1 MYAVEFETDI
11 INRYIEIKDYENLLN
26 KHAKVIILVDDVVD
40 KKTEKNR
47 SFAGVF
53 KKYANASLI
62 ENERDIAWKHIADE
76 KSKVS

>member
-1 MYAVEFETDI
+1 MYAVAFETDI
-11 INRYIEIKDYENLLN
+11 KDRYIEIKDYENLAN
-26 KHAKVIILVDDVVD
+26 KHAKVIILVDDAIS
-40 KKTEKNR
+40 KKREKNR

-62 ENERDIAWKHIADE
+62 ENEKDIAWKQVADE

>member
-11 INRYIEIKDYENLLN
+11 RNKYIEIKDYENLLN
-26 KHAKVIILVDDVVD
+26 KHAKVIILVDDIVD
-40 KKTEKNR
+40 RKLDKNK
-47 SFAGVF
+47 SFAGAF

-62 ENERDIAWKHIADE
+62 ENERDIAWEQVANE